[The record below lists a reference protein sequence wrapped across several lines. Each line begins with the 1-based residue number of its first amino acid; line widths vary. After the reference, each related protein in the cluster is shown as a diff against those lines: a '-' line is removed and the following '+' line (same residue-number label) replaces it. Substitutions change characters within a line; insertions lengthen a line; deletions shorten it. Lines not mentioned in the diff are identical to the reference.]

1 MTNKNM
7 RIPNRRYISRSIYLI
22 PIIWFIISI
31 IFLQYHTSIR
41 DSIDIQVPEV
51 KITHKRIELD
61 AKPLDDIK
69 IVERKIDHQINN
81 EENHVVHDNR
91 KQVIAPVIDDKNI
104 DSNEPGEM
112 GKPVEINKSDLLPGE
127 LQKYEDGFEKNAF
140 NAYVSDMI
148 SLHRSL
154 PDIRDSDCRKIEYK
168 APIITAS
175 VVMCFHNE
183 AWSVLLRS
191 IHSIIDR
198 SPSHVLKEI
207 ILVDDFSD
215 MGQFFRIDQ
224 KEFFF
229 VFFLNRSFKKTIR

>member
-1 MTNKNM
+1 
-7 RIPNRRYISRSIYLI
+7 
-22 PIIWFIISI
+22 
-31 IFLQYHTSIR
+31 
-41 DSIDIQVPEV
+41 VPEV

-69 IVERKIDHQINN
+69 IVERKMDRQINN

-91 KQVIAPVIDDKNI
+91 KQLIAPVIDDKKI

-191 IHSIIDR
+191 VHSIIDR

-215 MGQFFRIDQ
+215 MGQFFRIAQ

-229 VFFLNRSFKKTIR
+229 GFFFEQII